1 MALRDHVEG
10 REAIGVAALSVV
22 MWVGICWI
30 FGLPAVMTWIVGAL
44 LFAGGVLKSSGS
56 SAPDQADPPST
67 DTPTDTEKPH
77 GKRSIYGPD
86 E

>member
-30 FGLPAVMTWIVGAL
+30 FGLPTLMVWIVGVL
-44 LFAGGVLKSSGS
+44 LFVGGVAKSGGS
-56 SAPDQADPPST
+56 SPPDPAAPVERRDPDAPPDET
-67 DTPTDTEKPH
+67 
-77 GKRSIYGPD
+77 RLYGPK